1 MSMYY
6 VYYVFFVHLSSFY
19 CSKMLFLLNFDLFV
33 AHSYGD
39 VPGKKIMNNDLPP
52 SCKFQ
57 NLVTVNSEF
66 SLPGL
71 MLKVAPFG
79 VDINAALE

>member
-1 MSMYY
+1 
-6 VYYVFFVHLSSFY
+6 
-19 CSKMLFLLNFDLFV
+19 MLFLLNFDLFV